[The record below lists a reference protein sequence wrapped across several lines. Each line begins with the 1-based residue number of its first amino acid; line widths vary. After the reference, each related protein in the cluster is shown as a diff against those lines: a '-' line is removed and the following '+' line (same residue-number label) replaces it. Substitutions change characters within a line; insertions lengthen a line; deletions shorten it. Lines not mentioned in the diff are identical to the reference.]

1 MWASKPVQENDG
13 RDCRKQGLFI
23 FFFKLS
29 LQAQHITALT
39 DRCALFSCVESVTV
53 E

>member
-1 MWASKPVQENDG
+1 MVEIVENKV
-13 RDCRKQGLFI
+13 C
-23 FFFKLS
+23 FFFRLS